1 MKFGNY
7 VPERGDI
14 VWLDFEP
21 QKGTEIK
28 KTRPALTLSPKSY
41 NSKTGLGLFVPITSS
56 IKGYPFE
63 VNFTDKYIKGVILAD
78 QIKSLDWRVRNAK
91 KITRVEKKAIH
102 ESLRKASL
110 LLQ

>member
-7 VPERGDI
+7 VPERGDV
-14 VWLDFEP
+14 VWMDFDP
-21 QKGTEIK
+21 QKGSEIK

-41 NSKTGLGLFVPITSS
+41 NAKTGLGLFVPITSS

-63 VNFTDKYIKGVILAD
+63 VNFTNKDIKGVILVD
-78 QIKSLDWRVRNAK
+78 QIKSLDWRIRKAK
-91 KITRVEKKAIH
+91 KITRMDKKAIS
-102 ESLRKASL
+102 ESLRKVSL